1 MTDHLTENAR
11 LRAALEFYANPDA
24 WNQPPVRT
32 REGLFSVEYE
42 NEASKMQRDRG
53 KIARAAL
60 ATPAPD
66 AVQEAARVLLAACP
80 NPLFDRLKPII
91 MGEVTE
97 SIGYTDDVG
106 NERSYKRPVS
116 WTAMKEIIG
125 LALRAISG
133 DRT

>member
-32 REGLFSVEYE
+32 LEGLFTVEYE
-42 NEASKMQRDRG
+42 NEASKIQRDRG

-66 AVQEAARVLLAACP
+66 AVQDAARVPTAREIVDAWLDE
-80 NPLFDRLKPII
+80 NENFSTRRER
-91 MGEVTE
+91 M
-97 SIGYTDDVG
+97 IGYCCRNHTSHNLMVDWLVAAADA
-106 NERSYKRPVS
+106 
-116 WTAMKEIIG
+116 T
-125 LALRAISG
+125 LRAISG